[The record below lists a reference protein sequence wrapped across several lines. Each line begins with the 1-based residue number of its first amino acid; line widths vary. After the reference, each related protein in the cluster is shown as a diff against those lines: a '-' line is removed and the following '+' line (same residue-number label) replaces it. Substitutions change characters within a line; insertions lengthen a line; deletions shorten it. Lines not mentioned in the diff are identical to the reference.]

1 MKQTIILEY
10 DAETGK
16 VTQKLGE
23 VSQAQDKVK
32 DGAKEIGKGYEG
44 LIGIADRFTGGL
56 VSGMMNGLKA
66 IRSAVAGLQLFKSA
80 LISTGIG
87 ALIVAAGTLFAAF
100 QRIQGVQDAFKAGS
114 AALGTVLERV
124 GDIVAPLGEWLV
136 KLFTEPQQA
145 VKDLWNLIK
154 EQLIN
159 RFTGMIDQA
168 KAVGDVLKA
177 VFTLDFDALE
187 QGIKD
192 YGEATMQIVTG
203 VDNFAG
209 KVAEAGAEMAEAA
222 QKAYEL
228 SQAENALKDAT
239 IANTTVTAEQNRE
252 IAKQKGIAA
261 DTSRS
266 IEERAAA
273 LEKALQIEAQQLQTS
288 IALAQEELRIQ
299 RERMDLSKDL
309 REDKEKE
316 AQLAAAVINLETQS
330 EEKRKEM
337 VAQLSALR
345 QQEEARVAAARQ
357 AALEAAKKL
366 QEDLATLEDYHFQAF
381 ASEQEKEL
389 KAVDDKYK
397 EMVALARRRKQDTA
411 TIEEAYRAQVAAI
424 NKKYDD
430 QEAEAQKKKD
440 EEAAKKREEDRNKQ
454 IDAEEKRTAV
464 RQALR
469 LAELSEEEL
478 KLEQEILKEVEKWD
492 KILAITE
499 KGSEEYARI
508 EKITAQRVDAIKTAA
523 LNKEIKDR
531 QNATRQTIAMN
542 AQSVGAIGNTL
553 MQLAQ
558 DSERNNKGLF
568 QAGKAMALGT
578 ATVNTALAI
587 TDALAKDGVGPGT
600 RFLAAA
606 AAGIQGAAQVAA
618 IAKTQYKGGAPVATA
633 PSGAGAPTPTT
644 TTEATPPTINL
655 DFLGQGGQENAIQA
669 YVISQNVTNQQQA
682 NQLLQD
688 QAVL

>member
-16 VTQKLGE
+16 ITQKLEE

-32 DGAKEIGKGYEG
+32 DGAKGIGQEYTG
-44 LIGIADRFTGGL
+44 LTSVADRFTGGL
-56 VSGMMNGLKA
+56 ISGMMNGLKA
-66 IRSAVAGLQLFKSA
+66 IKSAVVGLQLFKSA

-114 AALGTVLERV
+114 AALGVVLDKV
-124 GDIVAPLGEWLV
+124 MDVVAPLGQGLV

-145 VKDLWNLIK
+145 VKDLWNIVK
-154 EQLIN
+154 DNIIN
-159 RFTGMIDQA
+159 RFKGLIDIA
-168 KAVGDVLKA
+168 KATGTVLKA

-187 QGIKD
+187 QGLQD
-192 YGEATMQIVTG
+192 YGNAVIQTATG
-203 VDNFAG
+203 VENLIG
-209 KVAEAGAEMAEAA
+209 KISETGAEMAQAA
-222 QKAYEL
+222 KQAYAL
-228 SQAENALKDAT
+228 TQAENALKDAQ
-239 IANTTVTAEQNRE
+239 IATTTVTAKQNRE

-261 DTSRS
+261 DTSKS
-266 IEERAAA
+266 IEERAEA
-273 LEKALQIEAQQLQTS
+273 LDKALKIEAQQLQTS

-299 RERMDLSKDL
+299 RKRMALSNSL
-309 REDKEKE
+309 REDYEKE

-330 EEKRKEM
+330 QEKRKEM
-337 VAQLSALR
+337 VAQRSALR
-345 QQEEARVAAARQ
+345 QQEEAKVAAARQ
-357 AALEAAKKL
+357 KALEQAKKL
-366 QEDLATLEDYHFQAF
+366 QDDLETLENYHFETF
-381 ASEQEKEL
+381 ASQQDKEL
-389 KAVDDKYK
+389 KSVKDKYK
-397 EMVALARRRKQDTA
+397 EMVALARRRGQDTA
-411 TIEEAYRAQVAAI
+411 TIEETYRQQVLTI

-430 QEAEAQKKKD
+430 QEAEAEKTKKENEAQKRQD
-440 EEAAKKREEDRNKQ
+440 ELNKEIQ
-454 IDAEEKRTAV
+454 AEENRTAV
-464 RQALR
+464 RNALR
-469 LAELSEEEL
+469 LAELSAEDL
-478 KLEQEILKEVEKWD
+478 KLEQEIFKEVQKWD

-499 KGSEEYARI
+499 QGTAEYARI
-508 EKITAQRVDAIKTAA
+508 EAITSQRVADIKKRA
-523 LNKEIKDR
+523 LDKEIKDR

-542 AQSVGAIGNTL
+542 AQAAGAIGNTL
-553 MQLAQ
+553 MELAQ
-558 DSERNNKGLF
+558 NSERNNKGLF

-578 ATVNTALAI
+578 ATVNTALAV

-606 AAGIQGAAQVAA
+606 AAGITGAAQIAA
-618 IAKTQYKGGAPVATA
+618 ISKTQYKGGAPVATA

-669 YVISQNVTNQQQA
+669 FVISQNVTNQQQA